1 MMREPGDVLLPDG
14 AGQYPLLDPPGRYH
28 MPASSD
34 VILEALHA
42 LGERGRHVLGQ
53 RERGWR
59 EVGKKEV
66 RRVEETN
73 VV

>member
-1 MMREPGDVLLPDG
+1 MPSALALWEGCCKVFLILFT
-14 AGQYPLLDPPGRYH
+14 AGVG
-28 MPASSD
+28 
-34 VILEALHA
+34 LEALHA